1 MNDFQRT
8 TEWYLSRKGML
19 TASEIVNIL
28 TKGKTKDAVFGKTA
42 LTYLN
47 EKIAERFMDDEQFIF
62 YSQDVKRSSP
72 AMRWGNE
79 YEDTAREVYE
89 MATGKSV
96 MDEPFQ
102 KLKGYENYVGGSPD
116 GRVSTMDGIIEIK
129 CPFNP
134 AVHLEHLSWKEP
146 KDLLTGNP
154 QYYAQVQTNML
165 ITGADYCD
173 FISYSPLYRN
183 KLDLGI
189 LTVPRDNEYLDNLM
203 ERIDLSVDYIK
214 KYENLLNLLQAA

>member
-8 TEWYLSRKGML
+8 EEWYLSRKGML

-28 TKGKTKDAVFGKTA
+28 VKGKTKDVVFGKTA

-47 EKIAERFMDDEQFIF
+47 EKLAERFMEPEQFIF
-62 YSQDVKRSSP
+62 YNEDCKRSTP

-79 YEDTAREVYE
+79 YEAMAREVYE
-89 MATGKSV
+89 LATGRKV

-116 GRVSTMDGIIEIK
+116 GRLSTMDGIIEIK

-146 KDLLTGNP
+146 NDLLVGNP
-154 QYYAQVQTNML
+154 QYYAQVQLNIL
-165 ITGADYCD
+165 ITGTDYCD
-173 FISYSPLYRN
+173 FVSYSPLYRN

-189 LTVPRDNEYLDNLM
+189 LRIPKDEEYIKNLM
-203 ERIDLSVDYIK
+203 ERIELAVDYIK
-214 KYENLLNLLQAA
+214 EKESLINAA

>member
-8 TEWYLSRKGML
+8 EDWYLSRKGML

-28 TKGKTKDAVFGKTA
+28 VKGKTKDVVFGKTA

-47 EKIAERFMDDEQFIF
+47 EKLAERFMDAEQFIF
-62 YSQDVKRSSP
+62 YNEDCKRSTP
-72 AMRWGNE
+72 AMKWGNE
-79 YEDTAREVYE
+79 YESVAREVYE
-89 MATGKSV
+89 LATGNKV

-102 KLKGYENYVGGSPD
+102 KLKGYEGYVGGSPD
-116 GRVSTMDGIIEIK
+116 GRLSSMDGIIEIK

-146 KDLLTGNP
+146 NDLLVGNP
-154 QYYAQVQTNML
+154 QYYAQVQLNML
-165 ITGADYCD
+165 ITGTDYCD
-173 FISYSPLYRN
+173 FVSYSPLYRN

-189 LTVPRDNEYLDNLM
+189 LRIPKDEEYLKNLM
-203 ERIDLSVDYIK
+203 ERIDLAVDYIK
-214 KYENLLNLLQAA
+214 EKERLINAA